1 MKRYRSPEAFRQ
13 ALEER
18 LKALDNNATPL
29 AQKRQFLALQR
40 FLVRVR
46 ECRPTTILKGGLGL
60 RLRYPR
66 ARATRD
72 LDLLLTGE
80 RESDG
85 ALLGASGLADLE
97 DFFSFIVQFRE
108 RVAGTT
114 GNRFHCT
121 CSIGGRLFAEFGID
135 AVAETPFVG
144 EVTAVPGSDWLSF
157 AEIPRPTFDVYPLA
171 TQIAE
176 KLHALTQPRS
186 RPNTRDRDLP
196 DLALLARMS
205 DGIAAPLVRSAVDL
219 TFQHRSSHDVPTE
232 LGDVPADWAAR
243 YVRLAQEHALEWRT
257 FEEAITAARLFID
270 PLLNGSAVGA
280 WSAER
285 SRWE

>member
-18 LKALDNNATPL
+18 LKSLDNNATPL
-29 AQKRQFLALQR
+29 AQKRQFLAFQR

-46 ECRPTTILKGGLGL
+46 ECRPMTILKGGLGL

-80 RESDG
+80 GESDG
-85 ALLGASGLADLE
+85 ALLSAAGRVDLD
-97 DFFSFIVQFRE
+97 DFFAFIVQFRG
-108 RVAGTT
+108 RLVGTT

-121 CSIGGRLFAEFGID
+121 CSIAGRPFSEFGID
-135 AVAETPFVG
+135 AVAATPLVG

-176 KLHALTQPRS
+176 KVHALTQPRV

-205 DGIAAPLVRSAVDL
+205 DGLAASLVRSAIDL
-219 TFQHRSSHDVPTE
+219 TFQIRSSHDVPTK
-232 LGDVPADWAAR
+232 LGEAPADWAAR

-257 FEEAITAARLFID
+257 FEEAVMAARLFID
-270 PLLNGSAVGA
+270 PVLDQSAAGA
-280 WSAER
+280 WSAKT